1 MKQLHNRMFAMYG
14 HAMTPEAKEMNRSS
28 WEISEQMYDRDIAK
42 IHKLA
47 MKEMEDEMVERI
59 MKRVSVEVQD
69 NASKPLQDLDKQIKQ
84 LFSR

>member
-1 MKQLHNRMFAMYG
+1 
-14 HAMTPEAKEMNRSS
+14 
-28 WEISEQMYDRDIAK
+28 MYDRDIEK
-42 IHKLA
+42 YHKLA

-69 NASKPLQDLDKQIKQ
+69 NASKPIQDLDKQIKQ

>member
-1 MKQLHNRMFAMYG
+1 MYG
-14 HAMTPEAKEMNRSS
+14 HAMTPEAKAINESS
-28 WEISEQMYDRDIAK
+28 WELSEQMYDRDIEK
-42 IHKLA
+42 YHKLA